1 MDAVLESFLRAPDDQ
16 ADERLGALLTAEASP
31 IVRRV
36 IASRLG
42 GAAGEADD
50 VHAQVLMQLML
61 RLRDG
66 RVEDGLATIDTFGAY
81 VATAAH
87 HGCDHYLRRKY
98 PQRWRL
104 RNRIRY
110 VLEHDRGFA
119 IWKSPQGAWRCG
131 IHGEDSRPA
140 GTLPAAAAVGGV
152 EPGQL
157 RALLA
162 QIFTLSAGP
171 LELSAVVD
179 LAAAVWG
186 VPLFQHEDASGLE
199 VLSDQARPA
208 DEALAQRQRA
218 TRTWEEITQL
228 PVRQRQALLLNLK
241 DDALGL
247 FLVTGTA
254 SLAAVAD
261 TLEMG
266 VAALAGLW
274 DALPL
279 PDTELAARLGCT
291 RQQVINLRM
300 AARKRLLN
308 RLDSRTNIRPVQS
321 SS

>member
-1 MDAVLESFLRAPDDQ
+1 MDAALESFLRAPDDQ
-16 ADERLGALLTAEASP
+16 ADDRLGALLAAEASP
-31 IVRRV
+31 IIRRV

-42 GAAGEADD
+42 GAAGEVDD
-50 VHAQVLMQLML
+50 VHAQVLIQLML

-66 RVEDGLATIDTFGAY
+66 RIEDGLATIGAFGAY

-119 IWKSPQGAWRCG
+119 IWRSPQGAWQCG
-131 IHGEDSRPA
+131 IHGEDSRPP
-140 GTLPAAAAVGGV
+140 GTVPAAAAVGRV
-152 EPGQL
+152 EPTQL
-157 RALLA
+157 KTLLA
-162 QIFTLSAGP
+162 RIFALSGGP
-171 LELSAVVD
+171 LDLSAVVD
-179 LAAAVWG
+179 LAAAVWA
-186 VPLFQHEDASGLE
+186 VPLFQHEDASGLD
-199 VLSDQARPA
+199 VLSDQSRPA
-208 DEALAQRQRA
+208 DEVIAQRQRA
-218 TRTWEEITQL
+218 ARTWAEITRL

-241 DDALGL
+241 DDALAL

-254 SLAAVAD
+254 SLAAMAE

-266 VAALAGLW
+266 VAALAALW
-274 DALPL
+274 NALPL
-279 PDTELAARLGCT
+279 PDTDLAARLGCT

-308 RLDSRTNIRPVQS
+308 RLDSRTNIRPVRS

>member
-1 MDAVLESFLRAPDDQ
+1 MDAVLESFRRAPDDQ
-16 ADERLGALLTAEASP
+16 ADERLGALLAGEASP
-31 IVRRV
+31 IIRRV

-66 RVEDGLATIDTFGAY
+66 RVEDGLASIDAFGAY

-110 VLEHDRGFA
+110 VLEHDRRFA

-131 IHGEDSRPA
+131 VRGEDALPA
-140 GTLPAAAAVGGV
+140 GKPPAAAAVGRV
-152 EPGQL
+152 EPAQL
-157 RALLA
+157 KALLTR
-162 QIFTLSAGP
+162 IFALSAGP
-171 LELSAVVD
+171 LDLSVVVD
-179 LAAAVWG
+179 LTAAVWA
-186 VPLFQHEDASGLE
+186 VPLFQHEDPSGLN
-199 VLSDQARPA
+199 VLADQSRPA
-208 DEALAQRQRA
+208 DDVIAQRQRTA
-218 TRTWEEITQL
+218 RTWEEITRL

-254 SLAAVAD
+254 SLAAMAE

-266 VAALAGLW
+266 VAVLAALW
-274 DALPL
+274 HALPL

-308 RLDSRTNIRPVQS
+308 RLVSRTNIRPVRS